1 MTKEYPSARLLA
13 GVLALVCSAAFAPAA
28 LAQQAAQKLGFETG
42 VSILGAYVAPTY
54 QLTPN
59 AALRVPLYFGSISG
73 TQTFEGSKITGKLDT
88 KSFALMADYY
98 ILGSGLRLST
108 GIGFGGLSVSG
119 TANNPTFNGTTFS
132 GATTVTVKQTNSMAP
147 TFAVGYSTNS
157 GAGLGFTADLGVRLT
172 TYTITATDGFLDA
185 ADRAEFQSEL
195 DAVNADLA
203 EHNLTPYLSLGLA
216 YRF

>member
-1 MTKEYPSARLLA
+1 MTQEFRAARLIAGLLA
-13 GVLALVCSAAFAPAA
+13 VACSGLIASAA
-28 LAQQAAQKLGFETG
+28 LAQQATQKLGFETG
-42 VSILGAYVAPTY
+42 VSILGAYIAPTY

-119 TANNPTFNGTTFS
+119 TAKNPTFNGTTFS
-132 GATTVTVKQTNSMAP
+132 GETTVTVKQTNSVAP

-172 TYTITATDGFLDA
+172 TYTITATDSFLDA

-195 DAVNADLA
+195 DAANADLA
-203 EHNLTPYLSLGLA
+203 EHNLTPYISLGLA

>member
-1 MTKEYPSARLLA
+1 MIQEYRAARLLA
-13 GVLALVCSAAFAPAA
+13 GLVAVVCGGLIAPAA
-28 LAQQAAQKLGFETG
+28 LAQQATQKLGFETG
-42 VSILGAYVAPTY
+42 VSILGAYIAPTY

-88 KSFALMADYY
+88 KSFALIADYY

-108 GIGFGGLSVSG
+108 GLGFGGLSVTG
-119 TANNPTFNGTTFS
+119 TAKNPTFNGTTFS
-132 GATTVTVKQTNSMAP
+132 GVSTVTVKQTNNIAP

-157 GAGLGFTADLGVRLT
+157 GVGLGFTADLGVRLT
-172 TYTITATDGFLDA
+172 TYTVTATDSFLA
-185 ADRAEFQSEL
+185 SAERAVFQSEL
-195 DAVNADLA
+195 AEVNADLA
-203 EHNLTPYLSLGLA
+203 EHNLTPYISLGLA